1 MSVEKMKMKL
11 LLGKAE
17 RLNDALSAVT
27 SLGFVHLENA
37 ASVMADTRD
46 FSPLNEQNQA
56 AAVCA
61 RVEETVRLCGIDP
74 ETVEPLPGEEG
85 AEADAVLSGLD
96 EELHALQKDCSE
108 IQERIRQLEEERA
121 LLAHFASLDVRLEEL
136 RQIIADKEALRR
148 RFDELYD
155 LLTAKQ

>member
-74 ETVEPLPGEEG
+74 ETVAGPGPDDRGTPEG
-85 AEADAVLSGLD
+85 LVYIGLYYRGQRWCV
-96 EELHALQKDCSE
+96 EHSIGLGRERVRELAATTALDMV
-108 IQERIRQLEEERA
+108 RRA
-121 LLAHFASLDVRLEEL
+121 LLEL
-136 RQIIADKEALRR
+136 PVER
-148 RFDELYD
+148 
-155 LLTAKQ
+155 